1 MQSDNKKRVA
11 FEECIT
17 IRHYEYQKD
26 EEMEDKLGKDWLKT
40 QDLTCRE
47 FSLPIEKGG
56 CGGNWQVLQN
66 KLDKLSEPCW
76 KMIGMLRHSLYTC
89 AKRLDDD
96 DEDDWDEWDEWYEE
110 CQMSAEDKQTIIHH
124 NETDKNVVF
133 CFQEER

>member
-1 MQSDNKKRVA
+1 MQSDNKKRVS

-56 CGGNWQVLQN
+56 CGRNWQILQC
-66 KLDKLSEPCW
+66 KLNKLSEPCW
-76 KMIGMLRHSLYTC
+76 KMIGMLRHSLYPC
-89 AKRLDDD
+89 AKRLDEDD
-96 DEDDWDEWDEWYEE
+96 DEWDDEPK
-110 CQMSAEDKQTIIHH
+110 MSPEYYPKQSSIHS
-124 NETDKNVVF
+124 NEADADIVF
-133 CFQEER
+133 YFQEE

>member
-1 MQSDNKKRVA
+1 MQSDNKKRVS

-56 CGGNWQVLQN
+56 CGRNWQILQC
-66 KLDKLSEPCW
+66 KLNKLSEPCW
-76 KMIGMLRHSLYTC
+76 RMIGMLWHSLYPC
-89 AKRLDDD
+89 AKRLDEDD
-96 DEDDWDEWDEWYEE
+96 DEWDDEHK
-110 CQMSAEDKQTIIHH
+110 MSPEYYPKQSSIHS
-124 NETDKNVVF
+124 NEADDDIVF
-133 CFQEER
+133 YFQEE